1 MRIELLPWKTTL
13 GLALALT
20 TFGCADDTTPGSDE
34 VADTESTS
42 DSSGGSE
49 SAGESG
55 SESTSDTTGST
66 DTGTETETTGQ
77 STITVSGE
85 VTDFFSMS
93 GIPNAEVSVIDMPGF
108 ETTSDVNGLYTI
120 PGMPADT
127 EVFFQIDGNIDTYWG
142 GIRPALLPA
151 TDIDDLQLGQ
161 VPNSLIDLQL
171 MLLQEQ
177 DPTVT
182 ADYQKGIIIVRLL
195 QPTAT
200 GAVVTMDPPPPMNTS
215 YSVSAENM
223 PVLNGNSIDS
233 SLLPFWVAFDIFD
246 DPGGAYQITV
256 DHPERECT
264 VVHPIFPTKGH
275 YVTLVDVDC
284 PPPP

>member
-1 MRIELLPWKTTL
+1 MRIELLPWTSTL
-13 GLALALT
+13 GLALALSSV
-20 TFGCADDTTPGSDE
+20 GCADDTTPGSDE
-34 VADTESTS
+34 VAETESTTE
-42 DSSGGSE
+42 SSGGSE
-49 SAGESG
+49 SATESG
-55 SESTSDTTGST
+55 DSTTETTETTES
-66 DTGTETETTGQ
+66 TETETTGQ

-85 VTDFFSMS
+85 VSDFFAMS
-93 GIPNAEVSVIDMPGF
+93 GIADAEVSVIDMPGF

-161 VPNSLIDLQL
+161 VPNTLIDLQL

-177 DPTVT
+177 DATVS
-182 ADYQKGIIIVRLL
+182 ADYQMGIIIVRLL

-200 GAVVTMDPPPPMNTS
+200 GAVVTLDPPPPVNTS
-215 YSVSAENM
+215 YSVNADNM
-223 PVLNGNSIDS
+223 PVLNGTTIDS
-233 SLLPFWVAFDIFD
+233 SLLPFWVAFNIFD
-246 DPGGAYQITV
+246 DPGGAYTITV

-264 VVHPIFPTKGH
+264 VVHPVFPTKGH